1 MAFKVLLRA
10 APGEFSKALEVI
22 FEEQPIEL
30 HISDASQWADGSE
43 LEAYLENLSPSV
55 IVNSPPLR
63 SVSESE
69 ALTHSVICAYCKVHG
84 TPLIHCSSYRV
95 FGEENDG
102 EAIKESALANPSD
115 VFGEHLHLLESSCAA
130 LERHIILR
138 LSWVLGESFEN
149 VLNSIISKLVE
160 GQSFVLSDHNY
171 GNPVNIEFIA
181 NVVSAICQQILCGA
195 ENWGAFHVHGSDKC
209 SEAELGDALVR
220 LVSAELGRDLSLP
233 EVATVGNQQRLLKGN
248 ALLAGRRCTDNF
260 GIQLPSWRKGLK
272 SLVRRYLDANGYLV
286 KETAVENTSN

>member
-10 APGEFSKALEVI
+10 APGEFTKALEAI

-30 HISDASQWADGSE
+30 HISDASMWRDGTDFE
-43 LEAYLENLSPSV
+43 TYLEQLSPSV

-63 SVSESE
+63 DVSESE
-69 ALTHSVICAYCKVHG
+69 TLAHAVLCAYCKTNA

-95 FGEENDG
+95 FGEEN
-102 EAIKESALANPSD
+102 EASAIKEDTLANPSD
-115 VFGEHLHLLESSCAA
+115 AFGEHLHILESSCAA

-138 LSWVLGESFEN
+138 ASWVLGESFEN
-149 VLNSIISKLVE
+149 VLDSIISKLVE
-160 GQSFVLSDHNY
+160 GKAFVLSDHNY

-220 LVSAELGRDLSLP
+220 LVSAELGREVTLP
-233 EVATVGNQQRLLKGN
+233 EVATVGNQQRLFKGN

-272 SLVRRYLDANGYLV
+272 SLVRKYLDANGLLP
-286 KETAVENTSN
+286 KKTTAEESAN